1 MQNKSKLLNCRT
13 RIKLK
18 KEAKGEIFVIRPPEA
33 LNIPSVCRDPKEYKR
48 VYDLGRR
55 QALSQLH
62 ALEQFLNK

>member
-1 MQNKSKLLNCRT
+1 MNFDEILE
-13 RIKLK
+13 

>member
-1 MQNKSKLLNCRT
+1 M
-13 RIKLK
+13 
-18 KEAKGEIFVIRPPEA
+18 IRPPEA